1 MSTLSRIV
9 RACLALFAPAP
20 GRPHAVPRR
29 PRVARPHATRHRS
42 APHRSARVRPYV
54 RYVRSVPAPPTAWV
68 HICPVCEQPYE
79 ADLLCGH
86 CRPPGSRAAG
96 DRLYVRTRTAPAPAP
111 APATAAT
118 VEPPPSPSADL
129 ADLAGT
135 VRAWIALRDASGQHQ
150 GGGRDLAGVR

>member
-20 GRPHAVPRR
+20 GRPHTAPQ
-29 PRVARPHATRHRS
+29 ATRHRS

-54 RYVRSVPAPPTAWV
+54 RYVRSVPAPPTARIR
-68 HICPVCEQPYE
+68 ICPVCEQPYE
-79 ADLLCGH
+79 ADLLCAH
-86 CRPPGSRAAG
+86 CRPPGSRAAD
-96 DRLYVRTRTAPAPAP
+96 DRLYVRARTVPPPAPAP
-111 APATAAT
+111 APAAA
-118 VEPPPSPSADL
+118 VEPSPSPPADL

-135 VRAWIALRDASGQHQ
+135 VRAWVALRDAPGQHHQ